1 MIAGILRVG
10 GEEVANYRRVVHFQG
25 LLWDQLKHMQ
35 PLAPASPQPL
45 ILLQRVHTVG
55 QNLETQQDRE
65 KRGKSV
71 LQTDLEPIRS
81 NSPQKG

>member
-10 GEEVANYRRVVHFQG
+10 GGGGEVANYRRAVHFQG

-45 ILLQRVHTVG
+45 HSLLFCFKG
-55 QNLETQQDRE
+55 STQFAKTLRLNRIERNGGNQFC
-65 KRGKSV
+65 K
-71 LQTDLEPIRS
+71 LI
-81 NSPQKG
+81 